1 MGDND
6 FCCSFS
12 RSVNFCQGV
21 TGVNLKCNVCITL
34 KESGFYLFFHSFS
47 LTTPE

>member
-21 TGVNLKCNVCITL
+21 TEVNLKLNHAMQCVYHIEREWL
-34 KESGFYLFFHSFS
+34 LFVFPLGSH
-47 LTTPE
+47 